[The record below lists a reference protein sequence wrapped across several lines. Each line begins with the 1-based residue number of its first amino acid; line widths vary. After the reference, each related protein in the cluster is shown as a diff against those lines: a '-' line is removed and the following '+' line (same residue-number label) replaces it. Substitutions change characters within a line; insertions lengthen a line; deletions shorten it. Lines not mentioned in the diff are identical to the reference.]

1 MNALEKYNL
10 IVDEDTLKNDL
21 DQLKKAAHESKDSS
35 LYAKML
41 NLIDLTTLT
50 EIDNEEKIVDMC
62 TKVNAFEENFADL
75 PNVAAICVYP
85 SMVKYVKKHLKEDN
99 INIASVGGGFPASQT
114 FIEIKTEECKRAVE
128 EGADEIDIVIPV
140 GEFLAGKEDLVFQE
154 TKAIK
159 EAIGDA
165 HLKVILETGDLT
177 PEQIRKTSLLAME
190 GGADF
195 IKTSTGKVEVSAT
208 HEAMH
213 IMCTAI
219 KDYYDKT
226 GRMVGIKPAG
236 GIREADDALV
246 YYHIVGSILGDKWL
260 NNKWFRFG
268 ASSLAN
274 SLLQVIR
281 EDNKLKFF

>member
-1 MNALEKYNL
+1 MNLLEQYDLSVDQSTMKSD
-10 IVDEDTLKNDL
+10 IVQIKDAA
-21 DQLKKAAHESKDSS
+21 QKAEDSS

-50 EIDNEEKIVDMC
+50 ELDNEIKIIDMC
-62 TKVNAFEENFADL
+62 NKVNAFEENFSDL

-85 SMVKYVKKHLKEDN
+85 SMVKYVKKHLKEKN

-128 EGADEIDIVIPV
+128 AGADEIDIVIPV
-140 GEFLAGKEDLVFQE
+140 GEFLAGKEELVYQE

-165 HLKVILETGDLT
+165 HLKVIIESGDLT
-177 PEQIRKTSLLAME
+177 PNQIRRTSLLAME
-190 GGADF
+190 AGADF
-195 IKTSTGKVEVSAT
+195 IKTSTGKVDVSAT

-236 GIREADDALV
+236 GIREAEDALV

-274 SLLQVIR
+274 SLLQVMR
-281 EDNKLKFF
+281 EDDKLKYF